1 MCGYFHIFCLTAKS
15 QASFTRPPGIT
26 INLHSSMLTSRQC
39 TYTENTKR
47 QWTVNKPTN
56 NLNDLICTD
65 LVFSTYFFTFFFFSF
80 LIFQL
85 VHHLY
90 TTLWT
95 SFSSSSSFKNQ
106 RSDLMVASYVMLS
119 HRHFYSLTCC
129 LFNVYSIC
137 SLADANGSLVK
148 W

>member
-65 LVFSTYFFTFFFFSF
+65 LVFSTYFFTFFFFFSDF
-80 LIFQL
+80 PAHTPPLHHFVNIFQFL
-85 VHHLY
+85 
-90 TTLWT
+90 
-95 SFSSSSSFKNQ
+95 FIFQKPKK
-106 RSDLMVASYVMLS
+106 RSYGGQLCYAVTPPLLFPDLL
-119 HRHFYSLTCC
+119 FIQC
-129 LFNVYSIC
+129 L
-137 SLADANGSLVK
+137 
-148 W
+148 